1 MGLACFTVTCG
12 RQVLP
17 GRQAFAGR
25 IASMIQVGE
34 YRYQI
39 TFHGEIVAYEL
50 AWVSSGRVLS
60 RREAVGTKDF
70 YQVEAQLD
78 PQGNIIEAQASSLSG
93 LFTRSARY
101 RVVNDVVEGS
111 VRGVSAITPLE
122 IGLGRFRE
130 IDFDMAVFKAL
141 VISHLEQRGAEQW
154 TGRVATVDPV
164 TLVMRLVKHSY
175 SRIGRAERI
184 WRFEPAIGEI
194 ELIELDSE
202 GRLVRR
208 EDEKGFKLKLLEA
221 RSGAT
226 HS

>member
-1 MGLACFTVTCG
+1 
-12 RQVLP
+12 
-17 GRQAFAGR
+17 
-25 IASMIQVGE
+25 MIQVGE